1 MDKSFK
7 DSLLTAFFK
16 DKEPIIQSNRNI
28 DITEHLRE
36 GCLMGKELLILEKK
50 EP

>member
-1 MDKSFK
+1 M
-7 DSLLTAFFK
+7 AFFK
-16 DKEPIIQSNRNI
+16 DKGSIIQSNRNI